1 MKSIN
6 KKRILLLAMVLIILF
21 GAVSGTIAWLTAST
35 DPVVNTFVPGKVDV
49 DITDDVSGK
58 VKSNV
63 VIKNTGN
70 TDAYIRAAIVANWY
84 KDGKIVAAWD
94 ESQGSFDNSLPG
106 TDWTKG
112 TDGYYYYTKSVAP
125 DQTTGTKLFNTYTA
139 PDAPV
144 VGAQLEMDIIV
155 QAIQSSPAAAISDA
169 GWAWQPSS
177 K

>member
-1 MKSIN
+1 MKTMN
-6 KKRILLLAMVLIILF
+6 KKSILLLAMVLIILI
-21 GAVSGTIAWLTAST
+21 GSVSGTIAWLSVNA

-49 DITDDVSGK
+49 DITDDVNGK

-63 VIKNTGN
+63 VIKNKGN
-70 TDAYIRAAIVANWY
+70 TDAYIRAAIVACWY

-94 ESQGSFDNSLPG
+94 ESQGTFSNLPG

-112 TDGYYYYTKSVAP
+112 ADGYYYYTKSVAP
-125 DQTTGTKLFNTYTA
+125 NDATGSKLFNTYTA

-144 VGAQLEMDIIV
+144 EGAHLEMDIIV

-169 GWAWQPSS
+169 GWAWQPSA